1 MDSSIKGIIDKIWLV
16 LHSGGIANPLTAI
29 EQITYLLFI
38 KGLDDID
45 LRNERNEVLLGIKLK
60 KIFDE
65 EHQEFRWSNFKGYES
80 AKMFKVIQEKVF
92 PYIKTIRK

>member
-38 KGLDDID
+38 KGLDEKEII
-45 LRNERNEVLLGIKLK
+45 NEKNEVLLETNLK
-60 KIFDE
+60 RIFDE
-65 EHQEFRWSNFKGYES
+65 EHQDCRWSSFK
-80 AKMFKVIQEKVF
+80 
-92 PYIKTIRK
+92 